1 MSDEAI
7 PEPRWRVRL
16 KRTSRHGGFIAGAS
30 VILAIVLMAVLA
42 PLLMPHDPYLQD
54 LSKRLLPPV
63 WDAAGTWT
71 HPLGTDH
78 LGRDF
83 LSRLILGSRISL
95 LVGVSATLIAG
106 VIGATLGL
114 LGGYYGGRIDAVIM
128 YVIATRLSLPGI
140 LTALALLAVVKGSLV
155 SVVCVLGFLL
165 WDRFA
170 LVVRS
175 ATQQVRAQDYVSA
188 AIAVGSTQ
196 ARILKREVLPNVT
209 SPLIV
214 VATLEMAAA
223 ILAEASLS
231 FLGLGLPPPN
241 ASWGLLVSEGRN
253 FMFFKPYLIVLP
265 GALII
270 LLVIAINAL
279 GDGLRDLASPI
290 DSGEG

>member
-7 PEPRWRVRL
+7 PEPRWRIRL
-16 KRTSRHGGFIAGAS
+16 RRTLRHGGFMAGA
-30 VILAIVLMAVLA
+30 VILALAVLLAVFA
-42 PLLMPHDPYLQD
+42 PLLAPHDPYAQD
-54 LSKRLLPPV
+54 LSRRLLPPV
-63 WDAAGTWT
+63 WDAAGGWV

-78 LGRDF
+78 LGRDY
-83 LSRLILGSRISL
+83 LSRLILGSRVSL
-95 LVGVSATLIAG
+95 AVGFAATLIAG
-106 VIGATLGL
+106 VVGSTLGL
-114 LGGYYGGRIDAVIM
+114 LGGYYGGRVDAVVM

-140 LTALALLAVVKGSLV
+140 LTALALLSVVKGSLTAV
-155 SVVCVLGFLL
+155 IAVLGFLL

-175 ATQQVRAQDYVSA
+175 ATQQVRSQDYVA
-188 AIAVGSTQ
+188 AAVAVGSTQ
-196 ARILKREVLPNVT
+196 ARILRRDVLPNIM

-231 FLGLGLPPPN
+231 FLGLGVPPPT
-241 ASWGLLVSEGRN
+241 ASWGLLVSEGRS

-265 GALII
+265 GTLII
-270 LLVIAINAL
+270 VLVVAINML

-290 DSGEG
+290 DSGEP

>member
-1 MSDEAI
+1 MTDET
-7 PEPRWRVRL
+7 PGPRWRVRL
-16 KRTSRHGGFIAGAS
+16 RRASRHGGFVAGAS
-30 VILAIVLMAVLA
+30 VIIVIMLMAILA

-63 WDAAGTWT
+63 WDAAGSWT

-95 LVGVSATLIAG
+95 LVGVAATLIAG
-106 VIGATLGL
+106 LVGSTLGL
-114 LGGYYGGRIDAVIM
+114 VGGYFGGRIDAVIM

-140 LTALALLAVVKGSLV
+140 LTALALLAVVKGSLI
-155 SVVCVLGFLL
+155 SVIAVLGFLL

-175 ATQQVRAQDYVSA
+175 ATQQVRAQDFVAA

-196 ARILKREVLPNVT
+196 ARILRREVLPNVT

-214 VATLEMAAA
+214 VATLE
-223 ILAEASLS
+223 
-231 FLGLGLPPPN
+231 N
-241 ASWGLLVSEGRN
+241 ASWGLLVSEGRS

-270 LLVIAINAL
+270 VLVIAINAL

-290 DSGEG
+290 DSGDD